1 MMKKGFALVLALC
14 MVLSLAAC
22 GSASS
27 SGQASAGSAPS
38 DSAASDSTPD
48 SVADSAA
55 SEESAA
61 EFPVPTEGDPEP
73 YRLGFDM
80 TSIVPE
86 GCTKV
91 VNEDGLYLYMMP
103 SEQTGETM
111 VNYINE
117 TVIPAI
123 AAISDQGA
131 CVMDAGID
139 SEERVRLF
147 SPYDSYGYS
156 NVDGVQKSWCIA
168 DGEQAGTEWLLSAN
182 NLLLNVYHVRDGVL
196 YNAITTVKKDGQALC
211 VTLVE
216 DPLQNFKVVE

>member
-1 MMKKGFALVLALC
+1 MMKKGFALMLALC

-27 SGQASAGSAPS
+27 APSGASAPSAGSEPA
-38 DSAASDSTPD
+38 SAVSEAE
-48 SVADSAA
+48 AA
-55 SEESAA
+55 EEESPA
-61 EFPVPTEGDPEP
+61 EFPVPTEGDPAP
-73 YRLGFDM
+73 DRLGFDM

-117 TVIPAI
+117 TLMPVI

-131 CVMDAGID
+131 CVMETDID